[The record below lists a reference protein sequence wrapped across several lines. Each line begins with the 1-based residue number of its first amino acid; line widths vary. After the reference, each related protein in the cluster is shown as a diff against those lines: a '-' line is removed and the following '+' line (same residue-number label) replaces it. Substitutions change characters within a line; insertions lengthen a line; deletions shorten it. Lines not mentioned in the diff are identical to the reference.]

1 MPSNNY
7 IYKMSNAGGMST
19 VTRYTD
25 MLAGNTTWN
34 PWAPTGAYDALSTV
48 TVPSGGVASVTF
60 AGIPTGYKH
69 LQIRGLGQSSR
80 GTFGFDDVIIR
91 FNGDTGTNYA
101 RHYLGGDGG
110 SAYSG
115 AANTPSTYIYTDSI
129 IGSSTAGA
137 SFFGGFVMDIFDY
150 TSTSKNKT
158 VRTLG
163 GIDLNG
169 TVGGQGGR
177 ITLNSGLWF
186 ATPAAINS
194 ISLAT
199 SSGTNFNQH
208 SQFTLYGVR

>member
-1 MPSNNY
+1 
-7 IYKMSNAGGMST
+7 
-19 VTRYTD
+19 
-25 MLAGNTTWN
+25 
-34 PWAPTGAYDALSTV
+34 
-48 TVPSGGVASVTF
+48 VPSGGVATITF
-60 AGIPTGYKH
+60 AGIPNTYKH
-69 LQIRGLGQSSR
+69 LQIRAIGQSSR
-80 GTFGFDDVIIR
+80 ATFGFDDVILR

-101 RHYLGGDGG
+101 RHYLGGDGS
-110 SAYSG
+110 SAYAG

-150 TSTSKNKT
+150 TSTLKNKT

-186 ATPAAINS
+186 ATPSAINS
-194 ISLAT
+194 LILSTA
-199 SSGTNFNQH
+199 SGTNFSQH